1 MSDEFEDTLT
11 NRVSEA
17 IEFCVDELGLRL
29 PLHIVVI
36 DMGARLIALTIHE
49 DGKSVLI
56 SDPGPRVSELLYPIH
71 VLVVDRDGESIT
83 LTAKLK
89 NKPMRTLH

>member
-11 NRVSEA
+11 DRVSEA

-36 DMGARLIALTIHE
+36 DMGGHILAASIHGDGRIVPLI
-49 DGKSVLI
+49 
-56 SDPGPRVSELLYPIH
+56 DPGRSVTAPLYPVH
-71 VLVVDRDGESIT
+71 TFVVDRDGESVT

>member
-11 NRVSEA
+11 DRVSEA

-56 SDPGPRVSELLYPIH
+56 SDPGSRVSELLYPIH
-71 VLVVDRDGESIT
+71 VLVVDRDGQSVT

-89 NKPMRTLH
+89 NKPVRTLH